1 MTKRLITLLL
11 SLAVAAPALAQQV
24 SPSCP
29 PGSTSL
35 GFPDR
40 QRATQDA
47 CQQAVDLFQLM
58 APQLGVAITA
68 GNATLGQGGALGGL
82 GHFAV
87 EVRGNVLAGNVPQLQ
102 TPSTNGAVQRTNYPT
117 KTQLLGLPAVD
128 GSIGLFKGLPLGLTN
143 VGGIDLLLSAFYVPK
158 VTASNVTVDPNS
170 PLKIGYGVRIGVLQE
185 SILVPGVSVTYFRR
199 DLPTTTITGASGGD
213 SLYVR
218 DLSDNTSAWR
228 IVASKSLILF
238 TLAAGVGQDKYDAS
252 TSVQGV
258 VTGTFGSISNPRS
271 DVISMKQSLTRTN
284 YFADVSLNMLLA
296 KIVGE
301 IGMVSGGTINTY
313 NQFDSAPDKSRVY
326 GSVGLRIGF

>member
-1 MTKRLITLLL
+1 
-11 SLAVAAPALAQQV
+11 
-24 SPSCP
+24 
-29 PGSTSL
+29 
-35 GFPDR
+35 
-40 QRATQDA
+40 
-47 CQQAVDLFQLM
+47 
-58 APQLGVAITA
+58 
-68 GNATLGQGGALGGL
+68 
-82 GHFAV
+82 
-87 EVRGNVLAGNVPQLQ
+87 
-102 TPSTNGAVQRTNYPT
+102 
-117 KTQLLGLPAVD
+117 VD